1 MLNIKAVIFV
11 IICKMCILWQLLDTA
26 DSSLHRLVG
35 TRNVTHYLKA
45 VIINHRGLAGFQ
57 PISSSTYIYMYIYIY
72 PFQISKCVN
81 SSQHKLEFIWIYDW
95 VISGSVTWRL
105 GSKRKY
111 VFEWYRIHLRNPFIA
126 PRVGDYGCYPQVSP
140 AVCRGRLG
148 GWAPF
153 IGTSGILVSYLVSL
167 AGSKGK
173 MFWIFVSCVAMLL
186 CYTWKM
192 YRRCRT
198 GSCPRSNTHAEDC
211 KRLSHTLPKT
221 RKL

>member
-1 MLNIKAVIFV
+1 
-11 IICKMCILWQLLDTA
+11 MCILWQLLDTA

-57 PISSSTYIYMYIYIY
+57 PISTCTYVCIYIY

-95 VISGSVTWRL
+95 AISWSVTWRL

-111 VFEWYRIHLRNPFIA
+111 VFEWYRIHDRNPFIA

-173 MFWIFVSCVAMLL
+173 MFWIFVILRCYAAMLYL
-186 CYTWKM
+186 
-192 YRRCRT
+192 
-198 GSCPRSNTHAEDC
+198 EDA
-211 KRLSHTLPKT
+211 
-221 RKL
+221 